1 MSGFGFLGV
10 GYARKNP
17 LPFPYGNES
26 MQLRDEILR
35 DFYALLWCHP
45 ICLEAHKNRII
56 PSQYCLQCI
65 HVFIGPEA
73 YDFLVYD

>member
-1 MSGFGFLGV
+1 MCASSVHPENATVLCLSTVLSKYNCNKKWFYSMSGFGFLGV

-35 DFYALLWCHP
+35 DLYALL
-45 ICLEAHKNRII
+45 
-56 PSQYCLQCI
+56 
-65 HVFIGPEA
+65 
-73 YDFLVYD
+73 